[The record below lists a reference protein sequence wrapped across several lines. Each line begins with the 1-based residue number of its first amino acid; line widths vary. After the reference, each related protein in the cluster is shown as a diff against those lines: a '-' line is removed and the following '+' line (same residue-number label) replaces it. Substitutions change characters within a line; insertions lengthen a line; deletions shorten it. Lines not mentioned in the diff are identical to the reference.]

1 MRPTVPSGQQELA
14 GAAARTGEVRTARN
28 AARDASGTPGDWAR
42 MGMVSCAALSSQLV
56 AYLQTNG
63 RISVVELA
71 SSTVQRVVDAVKGAV
86 ENGVKQE
93 LAAPVV
99 FGSLPPAPRRIRL
112 WGALGCLELVFGV
125 LFGCLSC
132 RVAAGVR
139 AWPFCCMWIR
149 LPLHAHGLCCAPLL
163 FHAFFPLVHRPCFVR
178 G

>member
-42 MGMVSCAALSSQLV
+42 MGMVTCAALSAQLV

-139 AWPFCCMWIR
+139 AWPFCCMWIW